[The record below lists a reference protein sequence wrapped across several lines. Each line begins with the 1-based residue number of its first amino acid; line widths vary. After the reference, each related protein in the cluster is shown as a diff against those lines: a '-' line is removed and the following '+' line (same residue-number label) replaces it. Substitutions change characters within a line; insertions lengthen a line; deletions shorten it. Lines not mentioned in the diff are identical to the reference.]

1 MSVTADDFKA
11 GMRRLAASVCVIT
24 TLNADGTRN
33 GLTATAVCSMSAA
46 PPMLLCCLNQ
56 SSNTFQAVSKA
67 KLFAVNVLGT
77 HDHAVAQKFSSGAVG
92 EEKFSVGEWT
102 VAETGAPILASAT
115 SAFDCSLMDI
125 FEAGTHGVMFG
136 EIKAIRLRPDAGQPL
151 LYASGGYGA
160 FTLHEALAAVGK
172 A

>member
-1 MSVTADDFKA
+1 MTVSADRFKA

-24 TLNADGTRN
+24 TLNDDGSRN
-33 GLTATAVCSMSAA
+33 GATATAVCSMSAD
-46 PPMLLCCLNQ
+46 PPMLLCCLNK
-56 SSNTFQAVSKA
+56 SSNTFQAVSRA
-67 KLFAVNVLGT
+67 KLFAVNVLGS
-77 HDHAVAQKFSSGAVG
+77 HDHAVAQRFSSGLPG
-92 EEKFSVGEWT
+92 EEKFAVGDWG
-102 VAETGAPILASAT
+102 VAETGAPMLGTAP

-125 FEAGTHGVMFG
+125 YEAGTHGVLFG
-136 EIKAIRLRPDAGQPL
+136 QIQAIHLSDNPGQPL